1 MYPTG
6 GTRYP
11 GIYSSCAHY
20 WGQKWH
26 VGTNEDKVDETK
38 WLRWLRAVTHEETVR
53 GIARAA
59 NVSHTTVQRW
69 VQKGVPPQTVWD
81 LTIQFR
87 GDPIAAL
94 VVLGRVTVHQVADLN
109 FGAIL
114 PYVPEETLT
123 SELHRRAL
131 ERRHVTTRVPGV
143 PLGRSDNLSRTQMR
157 LTAKQ

>member
-1 MYPTG
+1 M
-6 GTRYP
+6 
-11 GIYSSCAHY
+11 
-20 WGQKWH
+20 
-26 VGTNEDKVDETK
+26 DDTK
-38 WLRWLRAVTHEETVR
+38 WLRWLRTVTHEETVR

-69 VQKGVPPQTVWD
+69 VVKGVPPQTVWE

-94 VVLGRVTVHQVADLN
+94 VVLGRVTVHQVPELN

-123 SELHRRAL
+123 GEIHRRAM
-131 ERRHVTTRVPGV
+131 ERRHMTSRTPGV
-143 PLGRSDNLSRTQMR
+143 PLGRADNLARTEFR
-157 LTAKQ
+157 LTAKQGG